1 MLRWNTEKEQE
12 EEMGSMIGEGEKAGH
27 NGQREGSAGK
37 VSRENIRGRVKVME
51 SNRMRGE
58 LVR

>member
-1 MLRWNTEKEQE
+1 
-12 EEMGSMIGEGEKAGH
+12 MGWVIGEGEKAGH
-27 NGQREGSAGK
+27 NGQRERSAGK

>member
-1 MLRWNTEKEQE
+1 MEYREGAGRGDGLCDR
-12 EEMGSMIGEGEKAGH
+12 EGEKAGH

-51 SNRMRGE
+51 SNRIRGE

>member
-1 MLRWNTEKEQE
+1 MEYREAAGRGDGLCDR
-12 EEMGSMIGEGEKAGH
+12 EGEKAGH

>member
-12 EEMGSMIGEGEKAGH
+12 EEMGSMIWEKAGH